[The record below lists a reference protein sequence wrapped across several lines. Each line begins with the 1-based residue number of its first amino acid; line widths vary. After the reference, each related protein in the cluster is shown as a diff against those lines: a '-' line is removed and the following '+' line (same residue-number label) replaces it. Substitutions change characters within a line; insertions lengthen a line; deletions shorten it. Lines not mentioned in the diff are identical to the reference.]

1 MKFSRLNS
9 VIIIGLL
16 AIVGVIIMQLLLID
30 NAYKLEKKET
40 EDKIFFAL
48 QDVLDKVYRDN
59 HSGLTV
65 SNQVIKQSEEYYIVN
80 VNDEFENT
88 ILEHYLKEEF
98 QKIKL
103 DLAFEYAVYN
113 CSSNQM
119 VYGSYISSKGEKEPL
134 KCKNCFVKHQDYTYY
149 FAIHFPEMK
158 QSHFKNLEQY
168 WVFTGVLLFVLI
180 IYVYSILLMLKQKK
194 YTDLQKDF
202 INNMTHEFKT
212 PLSSIL
218 IASTYCKD
226 QPEIKTN
233 SKLAR
238 YNQIIIEQS
247 QKLNQHIERILYV
260 AKTESKQMTIEKTP
274 LKLLPIIE
282 LVKENVLLKF
292 EKELTISIVSQNE
305 YQIQADAF
313 HFYNVIYNLVD
324 NAVKYSGERPNIQ
337 LLVSEENSKLTLKII
352 DNGMGIPEREL
363 PFVFDKFYRVARED
377 SKEIEGFGIG
387 LAYVKKICE
396 MHHWQISIH
405 NNQKEGIT
413 VTIIIHEYKLM
424 NNK

>member
-30 NAYKLEKKET
+30 NAYKLEKKAT

-59 HSGLTV
+59 QSGLTV
-65 SNQVIKQSEEYYIVN
+65 TNQVIKQSDDYFLVN

-103 DLAFEYAVYN
+103 DLAFEYAFYN
-113 CSSNQM
+113 CSSNEM

-134 KCKNCFVKHQDYTYY
+134 KCKNCFVKNKDYTYY

-168 WVFTGVLLFVLI
+168 WVFTGVLLLVLI
-180 IYVYSILLMLKQKK
+180 IYVYSVLLMLKQKK

-218 IASTYCKD
+218 IASTYCKE
-226 QPEIKTN
+226 QSEIKNN

-247 QKLNQHIERILYV
+247 QKLNQHVERILYV

-274 LKLLPIIE
+274 IKLLPVLE

-292 EKELTISIVSQNE
+292 EKKLTISIVSQNK

-324 NAVKYSGERPNIQ
+324 NAVKYSAEARNID
-337 LLVSEENSKLTLKII
+337 LLVQQQKGKLLLKII
-352 DNGMGIPEREL
+352 DKGMGIPEKEL

-387 LAYVKKICE
+387 LAYVKKICD
-396 MHHWQISIH
+396 MHHWQISLA
-405 NNQKEGIT
+405 NNQTKGIT
-413 VTIIIHEYKLM
+413 VTISIHEFNLI
-424 NNK
+424 NN

>member
-59 HSGLTV
+59 HSGLIVT
-65 SNQVIKQSEEYYIVN
+65 NQVIKQSEDYYIVN

-113 CSSNQM
+113 CSSNEM

-134 KCKNCFVKHQDYTYY
+134 KCKNCFVKNQEYTYY

-168 WVFTGVLLFVLI
+168 WIFTGVLLFVLI

-194 YTDLQKDF
+194 YTELQKDF

-218 IASTYCKD
+218 IASTYSRE
-226 QPEIKTN
+226 QPEIKGN

-260 AKTESKQMTIEKTP
+260 AKTESKQMSIEKTAIQI
-274 LKLLPIIE
+274 LPVLE
-282 LVKENVLLKF
+282 LVKDNVVLKF
-292 EKELTISIVSQNE
+292 EKELTISIVSKNK

-313 HFYNVIYNLVD
+313 HFYNIVYNLVD
-324 NAVKYSGERPNIQ
+324 NAVKYSGKTPNIE
-337 LLVSEENSKLTLKII
+337 LLALEEKDKLLLKII
-352 DNGMGIPEREL
+352 DNGMGIPEKEL

-387 LAYVKKICE
+387 LAYVKKICD
-396 MHHWQISIH
+396 MHHWQINVV
-405 NNQKEGIT
+405 NNKRKGIT
-413 VTIIIHEYKLM
+413 VTISIHEYKLVS
-424 NNK
+424 NE

>member
-30 NAYKLEKKET
+30 NAYKLEKKAT

-59 HSGLTV
+59 QSGLTV
-65 SNQVIKQSEEYYIVN
+65 TNQVIKQSDDYYLVN

-103 DLAFEYAVYN
+103 DLAFEYAFYN
-113 CSSNQM
+113 CSSNEM

-134 KCKNCFVKHQDYTYY
+134 KCKNCFVKNKDYTYY

-168 WVFTGVLLFVLI
+168 WVFTGVLLLVLI
-180 IYVYSILLMLKQKK
+180 IYVYSVLLMLKQKK

-218 IASTYCKD
+218 IASTYCKE
-226 QPEIKTN
+226 QSEIKNN

-247 QKLNQHIERILYV
+247 QKLNQHVERILYV

-274 LKLLPIIE
+274 IKLLPVLE

-292 EKELTISIVSQNE
+292 EKKLTISIVSQNK

-324 NAVKYSGERPNIQ
+324 NAVKYSAEARNID
-337 LLVSEENSKLTLKII
+337 LLVQQQKGKLLLKII
-352 DNGMGIPEREL
+352 DKGMGIPEKEL

-387 LAYVKKICE
+387 LAYVKKICD
-396 MHHWQISIH
+396 MHHWQISLA
-405 NNQKEGIT
+405 NNQTKGIT
-413 VTIIIHEYKLM
+413 VTISIHEFNLI
-424 NNK
+424 NN

>member
-1 MKFSRLNS
+1 
-9 VIIIGLL
+9 
-16 AIVGVIIMQLLLID
+16 
-30 NAYKLEKKET
+30 
-40 EDKIFFAL
+40 
-48 QDVLDKVYRDN
+48 
-59 HSGLTV
+59 
-65 SNQVIKQSEEYYIVN
+65 
-80 VNDEFENT
+80 
-88 ILEHYLKEEF
+88 
-98 QKIKL
+98 
-103 DLAFEYAVYN
+103 
-113 CSSNQM
+113 
-119 VYGSYISSKGEKEPL
+119 
-134 KCKNCFVKHQDYTYY
+134 
-149 FAIHFPEMK
+149 MK

-337 LLVSEENSKLTLKII
+337 ILVSEENSKLTLKII
-352 DNGMGIPEREL
+352 DKGMGIPEREL